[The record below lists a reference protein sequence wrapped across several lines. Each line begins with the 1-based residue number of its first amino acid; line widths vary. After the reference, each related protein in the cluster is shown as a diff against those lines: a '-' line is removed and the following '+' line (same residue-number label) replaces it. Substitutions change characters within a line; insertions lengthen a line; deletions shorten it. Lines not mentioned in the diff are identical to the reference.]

1 MKKTEA
7 IALLTKVKANWYRQ
21 PVDELTIAEWC
32 ECLAQTEFEDAI
44 AAVIQL
50 RETREE
56 PPTPGMVTNAARE
69 IARRRFEERRLRQ
82 RKLIVVPSAA
92 ERSRCKAQ
100 LRDLIEE
107 LGKKM
112 VGANTQETADEDN
125 SCGSRR
131 NRVARRG

>member
-1 MKKTEA
+1 MSCRRIGLWRRPCDGCQRAWSNCARHGRRRDTMKKTEA

-56 PPTPGMVTNAARE
+56 PPSPGMVINAARE
-69 IARRRFEERRLRQ
+69 IARRRFEERRYRQ
-82 RKLIVVPSAA
+82 RK
-92 ERSRCKAQ
+92 
-100 LRDLIEE
+100 
-107 LGKKM
+107 
-112 VGANTQETADEDN
+112 
-125 SCGSRR
+125 
-131 NRVARRG
+131 